1 MEKNSPKSRIIQ
13 FWIAVVLLT
22 PFFRVMN
29 HFEKVMKAE
38 FPPRKKMHINKNF
51 LHTFAKDSL
60 RCRNSDF
67 KAVGQWKIILA

>member
-38 FPPRKKMHINKNF
+38 FPPRKKCI
-51 LHTFAKDSL
+51 
-60 RCRNSDF
+60 
-67 KAVGQWKIILA
+67 